1 MNARLSIHLGEFDG
15 WCGLIPSDVRSLES
29 LRFYLLLPTAELLEA
44 QRLLNELQDLVDGRH
59 PAVFGSFDVAFRDV
73 VRKCREEF
81 EERHENLHKIVEE
94 RTARLREEALAKATK
109 VTVKTEESEEPGRV

>member
-1 MNARLSIHLGEFDG
+1 M
-15 WCGLIPSDVRSLES
+15 
-29 LRFYLLLPTAELLEA
+29 LPTAELLEA

-81 EERHENLHKIVEE
+81 EPYRSHPVDAGKDGYIAGLV
-94 RTARLREEALAKATK
+94 
-109 VTVKTEESEEPGRV
+109 